1 MRHDVLQ
8 RLKVLRSEIESAQR
22 NAAAERA
29 LAATGAKDNPWAGS
43 AQKCDA
49 LHKEKRELE
58 LELEGEAVKARL
70 EKLRTLDKE
79 LAKAMEARTSADEAQ
94 RAASEHEAVQRWM
107 KAGSIARAVGC
118 AYDLEAQFAPWYLSN
133 KERYQGAPSCVDF
146 FLKSTNPGLRFD
158 EKDRPHIVR
167 WHLAKGAAQAAIIHW
182 SALAEQRS
190 ALLRE
195 HPELAYAA

>member
-1 MRHDVLQ
+1 MRHAVLQ
-8 RLKVLRSEIESAQR
+8 RLKVLKSEIETAQR

-29 LAATGAKDNPWAGS
+29 LAATGAKDNPWKGAVE
-43 AQKCDA
+43 KCDELNQEA
-49 LHKEKRELE
+49 RDLE
-58 LELEGEAVKARL
+58 LEIKGEAVKERL
-70 EKLRTLDKE
+70 EKLRTLDRE

-133 KERYQGAPSCVDF
+133 KERYQGAPACVDF